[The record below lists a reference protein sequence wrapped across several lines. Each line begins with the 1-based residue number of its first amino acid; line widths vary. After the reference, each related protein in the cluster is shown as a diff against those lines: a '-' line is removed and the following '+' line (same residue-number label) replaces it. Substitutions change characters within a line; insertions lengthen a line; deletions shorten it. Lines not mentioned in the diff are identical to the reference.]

1 MGLGLGGMIIRSIH
15 HTSHIPYTVLTRS
28 AHRGRGFRARW
39 VEIIVDMR
47 LLARGGSCE
56 GLSRRRL
63 SDTCIPPV
71 CYACEYLLTEKDDSR
86 ELDIGIWVAIYR
98 YSTVYV

>member
-1 MGLGLGGMIIRSIH
+1 
-15 HTSHIPYTVLTRS
+15 
-28 AHRGRGFRARW
+28 
-39 VEIIVDMR
+39 
-47 LLARGGSCE
+47 
-56 GLSRRRL
+56 
-63 SDTCIPPV
+63 V